1 MELDAAVWFTAPVV
15 IAGWALGLALLA
27 GLLFALLRFV
37 VAAALRPV
45 LEQELARFAPTP
57 ARTGPEG
64 EAGEPGAA
72 AAEAAQNSRE
82 EGT

>member
-37 VAAALRPV
+37 VATALRQV
-45 LEQELARFAPTP
+45 LEQELARFGQTP
-57 ARTGPEG
+57 ARS
-64 EAGEPGAA
+64 APGAA
-72 AAEAAQNSRE
+72 AAEAARNSRG

>member
-15 IAGWALGLALLA
+15 VSGWVLGLALLA

-37 VAAALRPV
+37 VAAALRQV
-45 LEQELARFAPTP
+45 LEQELARFAQTP
-57 ARTGPEG
+57 ARTGPDSK
-64 EAGEPGAA
+64 ASEPGAA
-72 AAEAAQNSRE
+72 AAEAARNSRG